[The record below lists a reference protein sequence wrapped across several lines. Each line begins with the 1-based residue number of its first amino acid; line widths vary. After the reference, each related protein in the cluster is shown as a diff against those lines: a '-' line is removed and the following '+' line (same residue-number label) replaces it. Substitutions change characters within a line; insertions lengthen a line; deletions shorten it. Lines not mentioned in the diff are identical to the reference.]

1 MKTTEYKLEITNCKL
16 LLLEVALNLNLGV
29 EYYKK
34 ILKLEDSK
42 VLKVLI
48 NGAHKQKK
56 LKELNKD
63 YE

>member
-48 NGAHKQKK
+48 NGAHK
-56 LKELNKD
+56 
-63 YE
+63 